1 MKALPVFVFCFIL
14 MCALCSSIF
23 SFRSTEERI
32 AADVNHALALVRAE
46 SPSNMVSADTVIR
59 FRNYLT
65 IPELKDTASLA
76 MRTIRQGEDVAAE
89 MVAQPN
95 CSFVTVF
102 KLSNQRA
109 SGTFLFIGTLWMLGS
124 LWYVRRSNPKM
135 YALGQHYGGIVFAN
149 ERFMTAGGEEIRLT
163 PMQYSLLEL
172 FMKSETHTLTKQE
185 ICNQLWPGKPD
196 ASDTL
201 YTLIKRT
208 KPIVEANSNLRIT
221 SNKGRSY
228 SLEAK

>member
-46 SPSNMVSADTVIR
+46 SPSNMVSVDTV
-59 FRNYLT
+59 
-65 IPELKDTASLA
+65 A

-124 LWYVRRSNPKM
+124 LWYVRRRNPKM

-149 ERFMTAGGEEIRLT
+149 SRFMTAGGEEIRLT

-221 SNKGRSY
+221 SNRGRNY

>member
-46 SPSNMVSADTVIR
+46 SPSNMVSVDTVIR

-65 IPELKDTASLA
+65 IPELKDTASLD
-76 MRTIRQGEDVAAE
+76 MRTIRQGEDVEAE

-109 SGTFLFIGTLWMLGS
+109 SGTLLFISALWMMGS
-124 LWYVRRSNPKM
+124 LWYVRRRNPNEQIRQ
-135 YALGQHYGGIVFAN
+135 LSYGGIVFTN
-149 ERFMTAGGEEIRLT
+149 GQFTTETGEEIHFT
-163 PMQYSLLEL
+163 PMQHSLLEL
-172 FMKSETHTLTKQE
+172 FMKSDTHTLTKQE
-185 ICNQLWPGKPD
+185 ICSQLWPKKPN

-201 YTLIKRT
+201 YTLIKRI
-208 KPIVEANSNLRIT
+208 KPIIESNSNLKIT
-221 SNKGRSY
+221 SNRGRNY

>member
-46 SPSNMVSADTVIR
+46 SPSNMVSVDTVIR

-65 IPELKDTASLA
+65 IPELKDTASLD
-76 MRTIRQGEDVAAE
+76 MRTIRQGEDVEAE

-109 SGTFLFIGTLWMLGS
+109 SGTLLFISALWMMGS
-124 LWYVRRSNPKM
+124 LWYVRRRNPNEQIRQ
-135 YALGQHYGGIVFAN
+135 LSYGGIVFTN
-149 ERFMTAGGEEIRLT
+149 GQFTTETGEEIHFT
-163 PMQYSLLEL
+163 PMQHSLLEL
-172 FMKSETHTLTKQE
+172 FMKSDTHTLTKQE
-185 ICNQLWPGKPD
+185 ICSQLWPKKPN

-201 YTLIKRT
+201 YTLIKRI
-208 KPIVEANSNLRIT
+208 KPIIESNSNLKIT
-221 SNKGRSY
+221 SNRGRSY

>member
-46 SPSNMVSADTVIR
+46 SPSNMVSVDTVIR

-65 IPELKDTASLA
+65 IPELKDTASLD
-76 MRTIRQGEDVAAE
+76 MRTIRQGEDVEAE

-109 SGTFLFIGTLWMLGS
+109 SGTLLFISALWMMGS
-124 LWYVRRSNPKM
+124 LWYVRRRNPNEQIRQ
-135 YALGQHYGGIVFAN
+135 LSYGGIVFTN
-149 ERFMTAGGEEIRLT
+149 GQFTTETGEEIHFT
-163 PMQYSLLEL
+163 PMQHSLLEL
-172 FMKSETHTLTKQE
+172 FITSATHTRPQQHL
-185 ICNQLWPGKPD
+185 CSQLWPKKPN

-201 YTLIKRT
+201 YTLIKRI
-208 KPIVEANSNLRIT
+208 KPIIESNSNLKIT
-221 SNKGRSY
+221 SNRGRSY